1 MANVIATIWDFDSTL
16 IKGNMQEP
24 LFKAYNIN
32 PGEFW
37 KETSSLTA
45 HYQKLGYE
53 INPDS
58 FYLNMILRYVKQGKL
73 AGLNNQ
79 KLREIGQK
87 MDFYPGVVELFKKID
102 SMNVQKKYLDH
113 DIKFESYIVSMGLK
127 KIIEGCTLNKEGY
140 IKKIWGCEF
149 IEDLD
154 EPSHQISEV
163 GYSIDNTTKTRAI
176 FEINKGVGIG
186 PTSIDVNSSIPED
199 QRRVPFASMIYIADG
214 PSDVPAFSLVKQ
226 KGGKTFAVY
235 PESNSRARDLVETL
249 RRDGRIDMYSA
260 ADYSKGS
267 IAYTWIIKTLEEQA
281 EKLITAETRI

>member
-1 MANVIATIWDFDSTL
+1 MTNVIATIWDFDSTL
-16 IKGNMQEP
+16 IRGNMQEP
-24 LFKAYNIN
+24 LFKAYGIDA
-32 PGEFW
+32 GKFW

-53 INPDS
+53 INHDS

-73 AGLNNQ
+73 AGLNNH

-87 MDFYPGVVELFKKID
+87 MDFYPGVVGLFKKIN
-102 SMNVQKKYLDH
+102 SMNAEKRYLSH
-113 DIKFESYIVSMGLK
+113 NIKFENYIVSMGLR
-127 KIIEGCTLNKEGY
+127 KIIEGCTLNKDGY

-149 IEDLD
+149 IEDLE

-163 GYSIDNTTKTRAI
+163 AYSIDNTTKTRAI

-186 PTSIDVNSSIPED
+186 LTSIDVNSSIPED
-199 QRRVPFASMIYIADG
+199 QRRVPFANMIYIADG

-235 PESNSRARDLVETL
+235 PEGSTRAKGLVETL
-249 RRDGRIDMYSA
+249 RKDGRVDMYSV
-260 ADYSKGS
+260 ADYRKGS
-267 IAYTWIIKTLEEQA
+267 GAYMWIIKTLEEQA
-281 EKLITAETRI
+281 EKLIAAGNKI